1 MREHDAKVVQPLE
14 CLFIICSSTTCVFFK
29 AFLVVLSVR
38 MALMKSPAEK
48 PKPGVTMAKG
58 PEGSKRH

>member
-14 CLFIICSSTTCVFFK
+14 CLLICSSATCVFQS
-29 AFLVVLSVR
+29 LPDSIECSNDLT
-38 MALMKSPAEK
+38 KSPAEK